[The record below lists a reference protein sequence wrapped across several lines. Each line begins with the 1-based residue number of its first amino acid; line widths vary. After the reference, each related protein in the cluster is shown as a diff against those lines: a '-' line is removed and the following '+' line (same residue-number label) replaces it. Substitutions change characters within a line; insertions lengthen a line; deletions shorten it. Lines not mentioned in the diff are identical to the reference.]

1 MWLKTQLRELFLA
14 CRLGLVDYDTV
25 ELNNLHRQIL
35 HSEGTVDVPKVLSAS
50 ASLIR
55 WLVPAALPLFATSVQ
70 VEFTSGMHS
79 LQCCSGQFQ
88 CVVDY

>member
-55 WLVPAALPLFATSVQ
+55 LNSQ
-70 VEFTSGMHS
+70 VECIPYNVALDSS
-79 LQCCSGQFQ
+79 NALLIIEQ
-88 CVVDY
+88 